1 MINFIYPSKSV
12 GVIRVEAALTI
23 DSTLTARGFFQS
35 KEISLGIDCISDVR
49 QIETLLTE
57 LVSTISRSSKKI
69 SQPRD
74 MIAEATALLQNAISC
89 IEDHSKEDIDDK
101 SNDAPFLPSL
111 QFILCQLRNLC
122 IQKNRRRYNTIIK
135 SLRLKLTSYL
145 QLVTTSYSHLNV
157 LLYPISIQSKTVFFI
172 RAG

>member
-1 MINFIYPSKSV
+1 M
-12 GVIRVEAALTI
+12 VEAALTI

-35 KEISLGIDCISDVR
+35 KEISLGIDCISDVS
-49 QIETLLTE
+49 QIETLLRE

-101 SNDAPFLPSL
+101 SNDPPFLPSL
-111 QFILCQLRNLC
+111 QFILSNTE
-122 IQKNRRRYNTIIK
+122 IYAFRRIGADIILLLK
-135 SLRLKLTSYL
+135 LLRLKLTSYL
-145 QLVTTSYSHLNV
+145 QLVTTSYSLVNV
-157 LLYPISIQSKTVFFI
+157 LLYPISIQSKNCI
-172 RAG
+172 LHSCWI